1 MTIRHYEVG
10 QKVTLTH
17 YEGVIFE
24 VTAHNYD
31 GSYNVEMALDNH
43 QVLSYQ
49 FVSQEM
55 IRKIQTELT

>member
-1 MTIRHYEVG
+1 MALHYEIG

-17 YEGVIFE
+17 YEGVVFE
-24 VTAHNYD
+24 VTAQNYD
-31 GSYNVEMALDNH
+31 GSYNVQMALGSD